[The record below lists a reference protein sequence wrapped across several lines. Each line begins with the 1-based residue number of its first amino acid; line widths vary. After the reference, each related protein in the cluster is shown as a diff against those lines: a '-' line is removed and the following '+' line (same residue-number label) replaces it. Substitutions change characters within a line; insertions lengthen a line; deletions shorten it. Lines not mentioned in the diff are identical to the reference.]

1 MPTAAEQMTEIP
13 MMTKLD
19 EETSQAPQ
27 TAAAAPLLPIPKVDI
42 AVFCQS
48 EEVREAIGTAAIDR
62 RMARATVAVKAG
74 GIKEAAALYG
84 GVTSPNLVVVESD
97 EGEARLMAA
106 LETLAMECVTGT
118 KVIVIGRSN
127 DVGLYKKLL
136 DAGVSDYLVTPLEP
150 MDFVAAV
157 HRCFRHSTEEKL
169 GRIVAF
175 VGAKGGTG
183 SSTLA
188 HNVAYAMSKRVDAD
202 VLLADLDLQS
212 GTLGLNFDI
221 EAKHGMVDVLQ
232 SPDRLDD
239 VLLRRLAVS
248 YTDRLHLLPATTDLD
263 KFINLREED
272 VDHLL
277 DVARSSSWHVVVD
290 LPYALTQWT
299 RKILLEA
306 DEIVITAT
314 PDLAGMRNARSLVD
328 FLRKAR
334 PNDPPPRLVLNKVGT
349 PKLQEIKPKD
359 FLAAVGLEESV
370 SFAFDPSLF
379 GAAANNGRLVIE
391 SAPDSKAGKAIV
403 SLAWR
408 VGGTRE
414 RRTRVKGMKALL
426 QQVFKRGKPKASSV
440 LRKKAG
446 ELKTSEAGASAVEFA
461 LIAPVLALGLVA
473 TADIGLAI
481 HERMTIDHVLRAG
494 AQAAMADPGA
504 VQVQKVL
511 VSTLAQSPGLA
522 STTLPEVK
530 RYCACPENADVAP
543 EAAPQCG
550 TVPCANAKPQF
561 VYYRLEASK
570 SYRPMSLPAVL
581 PTFDL
586 GSSMQVQVQ

>member
-1 MPTAAEQMTEIP
+1 MKQPDEIKESPLPATAP
-13 MMTKLD
+13 
-19 EETSQAPQ
+19 
-27 TAAAAPLLPIPKVDI
+27 PLLPIPKVDI
-42 AVFCQS
+42 AIFCQS
-48 EEVREAIGTAAIDR
+48 ESVRDAVATAAIDR
-62 RMARATVAVKAG
+62 RMARASVTVKAG
-74 GIKEAAALYG
+74 GIKEASALYG
-84 GVTSPNLVVVESD
+84 GVTSPNLVVVES
-97 EGEARLMAA
+97 EESEACLMQA

-136 DAGVSDYLVTPLEP
+136 DAGVSDYLVMPLEP

-157 HRCFRHSTEEKL
+157 HRCFRDSTEEKL

-202 VLLADLDLQS
+202 VLLADFDLQS

-221 EAKHGMVDVLQ
+221 EAKQGMVDVLQ

-263 KFINLREED
+263 KFIHLREED

-290 LPYALTQWT
+290 LPHILTQWT
-299 RKILLEA
+299 RKVLLEA
-306 DEIVITAT
+306 DEIVVTAT
-314 PDLAGMRNARSLVD
+314 PDLACMRNAKNLID
-328 FLRKAR
+328 FLKKAR

-349 PKLQEIKPKD
+349 PKLQEIKQKD
-359 FLAAVGLEESV
+359 FLAAVGLDESV
-370 SFAFDPSLF
+370 SLSFDPSLF
-379 GAAANNGRLVIE
+379 GAAANNGRLIIE

-403 SLAWR
+403 ALAWR

-414 RRTRVKGMKALL
+414 RRIRQKGLKALL
-426 QQVFKRGKPKASSV
+426 QKVFKRGKPKASS
-440 LRKKAG
+440 LLSKKAG

-473 TADIGLAI
+473 TADLGLAI

-504 VQVQKVL
+504 EQVEKVL
-511 VSTLAQSPGLA
+511 VSTLAQSPALA
-522 STTLPEVK
+522 SAALPAVK

-550 TVPCANAKPQF
+550 TVTCANAKPQF
-561 VYYRLEASK
+561 VYYRLAVAK

-581 PTFDL
+581 PVFEL

>member
-1 MPTAAEQMTEIP
+1 MT
-13 MMTKLD
+13 
-19 EETSQAPQ
+19 
-27 TAAAAPLLPIPKVDI
+27 AAPLLPIPKVDI

-48 EEVREAIGTAAIDR
+48 EEVREAVGTAAIDR
-62 RMARATVAVKAG
+62 RMARATVTVKAG
-74 GIKEAAALYG
+74 GMKEATALYG

-97 EGEARLMAA
+97 DGEARLMAT

-136 DAGVSDYLVTPLEP
+136 DAGVSDYLVKPLEP

-157 HRCFRHSTEEKL
+157 HRCFRDSTEEKL

-263 KFINLREED
+263 KFINLQEGD

-290 LPYALTQWT
+290 LPHILTQWT

-306 DEIVITAT
+306 DEIVVTAP
-314 PDLAGMRNARSLVD
+314 PDLAGMRNAKNLID
-328 FLRKAR
+328 FLKKAR

-359 FLAAVGLEESV
+359 FVAAVGLEESV
-370 SFAFDPSLF
+370 SLAFEPSLF
-379 GAAANNGRLVIE
+379 GAAANHGRLVIE

-414 RRTRVKGMKALL
+414 RRTRQKGVKALL
-426 QQVFKRGKPKASSV
+426 
-440 LRKKAG
+440 
-446 ELKTSEAGASAVEFA
+446 
-461 LIAPVLALGLVA
+461 
-473 TADIGLAI
+473 
-481 HERMTIDHVLRAG
+481 
-494 AQAAMADPGA
+494 
-504 VQVQKVL
+504 
-511 VSTLAQSPGLA
+511 
-522 STTLPEVK
+522 
-530 RYCACPENADVAP
+530 
-543 EAAPQCG
+543 
-550 TVPCANAKPQF
+550 
-561 VYYRLEASK
+561 
-570 SYRPMSLPAVL
+570 
-581 PTFDL
+581 
-586 GSSMQVQVQ
+586 

>member
-1 MPTAAEQMTEIP
+1 
-13 MMTKLD
+13 
-19 EETSQAPQ
+19 
-27 TAAAAPLLPIPKVDI
+27 
-42 AVFCQS
+42 
-48 EEVREAIGTAAIDR
+48 
-62 RMARATVAVKAG
+62 MAT
-74 GIKEAAALYG
+74 
-84 GVTSPNLVVVESD
+84 
-97 EGEARLMAA
+97 

-127 DVGLYKKLL
+127 DVGLYKQLL
-136 DAGVSDYLVTPLEP
+136 DAGVSDYLVMPLEP
-150 MDFVAAV
+150 MDFVEAV
-157 HRCFRHSTEEKL
+157 HRCFRDSTEEKL

-263 KFINLREED
+263 KFINLREDD

-290 LPYALTQWT
+290 LPHILTQWT

-306 DEIVITAT
+306 DEIVVTAT
-314 PDLAGMRNARSLVD
+314 PDLAGMRNAKNLID
-328 FLRKAR
+328 FLKKAR

-349 PKLQEIKPKD
+349 PKLQEIKPRISWRLSASKRASLWRSSRPCSARRPIMAGWSSSRLR
-359 FLAAVGLEESV
+359 FEGGESHGFARLAGWRDAGETDAAERGQ
-370 SFAFDPSLF
+370 SFAAE
-379 GAAANNGRLVIE
+379 G
-391 SAPDSKAGKAIV
+391 
-403 SLAWR
+403 
-408 VGGTRE
+408 
-414 RRTRVKGMKALL
+414 L
-426 QQVFKRGKPKASSV
+426 QSGKPKAPST

-473 TADIGLAI
+473 TADLGLAI

-494 AQAAMADPGA
+494 AQAALADPGA
-504 VQVQKVL
+504 AQVQKVL
-511 VSTLAQSPGLA
+511 VSTLAQSPRLA
-522 STTLPEVK
+522 SATLPAVK
-530 RYCACPENADVAP
+530 RYCTCPENADVAP

-550 TVPCANAKPQF
+550 TVTCANAKPQF
-561 VYYRLEASK
+561 VYYRLAAAK

-581 PTFDL
+581 PVFEL

>member
-1 MPTAAEQMTEIP
+1 MKQPDEIKESPLPATAP
-13 MMTKLD
+13 
-19 EETSQAPQ
+19 
-27 TAAAAPLLPIPKVDI
+27 PLLPIPKVDI
-42 AVFCQS
+42 AIFCQS
-48 EEVREAIGTAAIDR
+48 ESVRDAVATAAIDR
-62 RMARATVAVKAG
+62 RMARASVTVKAG

-84 GVTSPNLVVVESD
+84 GVTSPNLVVVES
-97 EGEARLMAA
+97 EESEACLMQA

-136 DAGVSDYLVTPLEP
+136 DAGVSDYLVMPLEP

-157 HRCFRHSTEEKL
+157 HRCFRDSTEEKL

-202 VLLADLDLQS
+202 VLLADFDLQS

-221 EAKHGMVDVLQ
+221 EAKQGMVDVLQ

-263 KFINLREED
+263 KFIHLREED

-290 LPYALTQWT
+290 LPHILTQWT
-299 RKILLEA
+299 RKVLLEA
-306 DEIVITAT
+306 DEIVVTAT
-314 PDLAGMRNARSLVD
+314 PDLACMRNAKNLID
-328 FLRKAR
+328 FLKKAR

-349 PKLQEIKPKD
+349 PKLQEIKQKD
-359 FLAAVGLEESV
+359 FLAAVGLDESV
-370 SFAFDPSLF
+370 SLSFDPSLF
-379 GAAANNGRLVIE
+379 GAAANNGRLIIE

-403 SLAWR
+403 ALAWR

-414 RRTRVKGMKALL
+414 RRIRQKGLKAFL
-426 QQVFKRGKPKASSV
+426 QKVFKRGKPKASSS
-440 LRKKAG
+440 LSKKAG

-473 TADIGLAI
+473 SADLGLAI
-481 HERMTIDHVLRAG
+481 NERMTIDHVLRAG
-494 AQAAMADPGA
+494 AQAALADPGA
-504 VQVQKVL
+504 AQVQKVL
-511 VSTLAQSPGLA
+511 VSTLAQSPRLA
-522 STTLPEVK
+522 SATLPAVK

-550 TVPCANAKPQF
+550 TVTCANAKPQF
-561 VYYRLEASK
+561 VYYRLAAAK
-570 SYRPMSLPAVL
+570 SYRPMSLPVVL
-581 PTFDL
+581 PVFEL